1 MPTTNLVL
9 PQSQSQRRK
18 RTTERMVFVRYS
30 HQSETTT
37 MFTKINIPMDQWD
50 KKNQR
55 AKRTFPGHTTA
66 NILLSKEYQK
76 VEDIKNMALI
86 NGINPT
92 VAYVKDNYLGR
103 LKDKEQLKP
112 ISFWEFTD
120 KFTVSAE
127 KRLSANTIRSYKTS
141 IKNLK
146 NYEKYAKIRLDWHNI
161 DMDFY
166 HDYYDY
172 YINYLDLKMNG
183 FGKIIKLLKTI
194 LNDATE
200 QGYNDNKIY
209 KSKNFKVVKENV
221 DNIYL
226 NEEELDHLISLDL
239 SHDQKL
245 EKVRDLFYVGCYT
258 GLRFSDLGEVNY
270 SNIKGNMLHINTQK
284 TGASVIIPIL
294 KELRV
299 IVDKYKADLPK
310 PYTNQVMNRYLK
322 ELGQLAGLDDSVN
335 TYNNKGTGRI
345 KSTFK
350 KWELISTH
358 TARRSFATNMYKR
371 GIPTLSIMMITGHSS
386 EKVFMG
392 YIKISGEEN
401 AQRFLEKNDE

>member
-1 MPTTNLVL
+1 MPITKLVL
-9 PQSQSQRRK
+9 LQSQSQRQK
-18 RTTERMVFVRYS
+18 RSKERMVFVRYS
-30 HQSETTT
+30 HQSKTTT
-37 MFTKINIPMDQWD
+37 MFTKINIPKDQWD

-55 AKRTFPGHTTA
+55 AKRSFPGHTTA

-92 VAYVKDNYLGR
+92 IAYVKDNYLGR

-112 ISFWEFTD
+112 ISFWEFIE
-120 KFTVSAE
+120 KFMVSAE

-146 NYEKYAKIRLDWHNI
+146 NYEKHAKIRLDWHNI

-226 NEEELDHLISLDL
+226 NEEELDNLISLDL

-270 SNIKGNMLHINTQK
+270 SNIKGNMLHIKTQK

-294 KELRV
+294 KELKV
-299 IVDKYKADLPK
+299 IIDKYKANLPK

-322 ELGQLAGLDDSVN
+322 ELGQLAGLDDSFN
-335 TYNNKGTGRI
+335 TYNNKGTGRV

-350 KWELISTH
+350 RWELVSTH

-371 GIPTLSIMMITGHSS
+371 GIPTLSIMTITGHSS

-401 AQRFLEKNDE
+401 AQRFLEKND

>member
-9 PQSQSQRRK
+9 LQSQSQRKK
-18 RTTERMVFVRYS
+18 RTKERMVFVRYS

-37 MFTKINIPMDQWD
+37 MFTKINIPKDQWD

-55 AKRTFPGHTTA
+55 AKRSFPGHTTA

-92 VAYVKDNYLGR
+92 IAYVKDNYLGR
-103 LKDKEQLKP
+103 LKEKEQLKS
-112 ISFWEFTD
+112 INFWEFIE
-120 KFTVSAE
+120 KFMVSAE

-146 NYEKYAKIRLDWHNI
+146 NFEKHAKIRLDWHNI

-172 YINYLDLKMNG
+172 YLNYLDLKVNG

-226 NEEELDHLISLDL
+226 NEEELDNLISLDL

-270 SNIKGNMLHINTQK
+270 SNIKGNMLHIKTQK

-294 KELRV
+294 KELKV
-299 IVDKYKADLPK
+299 IIDKYKANLPK

-322 ELGQLAGLDDSVN
+322 ELGQLAGLDDSFN

-371 GIPTLSIMMITGHSS
+371 GIDPMSIMMITGHSS

-401 AQRFLEKNDE
+401 AQRFFDKNND

>member
-1 MPTTNLVL
+1 MPTTKLVL
-9 PQSQSQRRK
+9 LQSQSQRQK
-18 RTTERMVFVRYS
+18 RSKERMVFVRYS
-30 HQSETTT
+30 HQSDSTT
-37 MFTKINIPMDQWD
+37 MFTKINIPKDLWD

-55 AKRTFPGHTTA
+55 AKRGFPSYTTT
-66 NILLSKEYQK
+66 NILLSKEFQK
-76 VEDIKNMALI
+76 VEDIKNTALI

-92 VAYVKDNYLGR
+92 IAYVKDIYLGR

-112 ISFWEFTD
+112 ISFWEFID
-120 KFTVSAE
+120 KFMGSAG

-146 NYEKYAKIRLDWHNI
+146 NYEKHAKIRLDWHNV

-226 NEEELDHLISLDL
+226 NEEELDNLISLDL
-239 SHDQKL
+239 NNDPKL

-270 SNIKGNMLHINTQK
+270 SNIKGNMLHIKTQK

-294 KELRV
+294 KELKV
-299 IVDKYKADLPK
+299 IIDKYNADLPK

-322 ELGQLAGLDDSVN
+322 ELGQLAGLDDSFN
-335 TYNNKGTGRI
+335 TYNSKGTGRV

-358 TARRSFATNMYKR
+358 TARRSFATNMYIR
-371 GIPTLSIMMITGHSS
+371 GIDPISIMMITGHSS

-401 AQRFLEKNDE
+401 AQRFLDKNND